1 MTTRTATTETEAGRA
16 RRSPRDLSVSAK
28 IISAIGV
35 ALLAGGTVAAVAIDG
50 LGTVSAGSRTLYET
64 NLKQSTIVAG
74 IDGNL
79 TRVDINIL
87 RMLAIGGDAS
97 IAQWKAENVERF
109 AAVDGELEALAA
121 LTTTP
126 EAKATVADL
135 TTSYAAMRD
144 GMNKQIAAIEAGNT
158 VEAGKIN
165 AELVKD
171 NADAT
176 FGTLTELAEANGVA
190 AAAQESANQQ
200 GQASAR
206 RSVLVAMLL
215 GGVAALALGVV
226 VARSIKS
233 ALGRVKDVAVALAA
247 GDLTRTAGLTS
258 RDEVGQMGTALDT
271 AVTNLRATVG
281 TIDGSATSLAG
292 AAEEMTSVSNQI
304 AAAAEETTVQAQ
316 TVSAAATQISLSV
329 TTVSA
334 GSEEMGASISEISR
348 NANDAVQV
356 AADAVALAAA
366 TSNTIG
372 KLGTSS
378 EQIGNVVKI
387 ITSIAAQT
395 NLLALNAT
403 IEAARAGEAG
413 KGFAVVASEVKQL
426 AQETAKATEDIAAQV
441 VAIQTDSAGAVIAIE
456 QISEVIARISD
467 FQNTIAAAVEE
478 QTATTAEMNRSVT
491 EASTGTDSI
500 ASTITG
506 VADAARTTSQGVTE
520 QQQAVTELARMSSD
534 LTNLVATFTY

>member
-1 MTTRTATTETEAGRA
+1 M
-16 RRSPRDLSVSAK
+16 SAK

-281 TIDGSATSLAG
+281 TIDGSA
-292 AAEEMTSVSNQI
+292 
-304 AAAAEETTVQAQ
+304 
-316 TVSAAATQISLSV
+316 
-329 TTVSA
+329 
-334 GSEEMGASISEISR
+334 
-348 NANDAVQV
+348 
-356 AADAVALAAA
+356 
-366 TSNTIG
+366 
-372 KLGTSS
+372 
-378 EQIGNVVKI
+378 
-387 ITSIAAQT
+387 
-395 NLLALNAT
+395 
-403 IEAARAGEAG
+403 
-413 KGFAVVASEVKQL
+413 
-426 AQETAKATEDIAAQV
+426 
-441 VAIQTDSAGAVIAIE
+441 
-456 QISEVIARISD
+456 
-467 FQNTIAAAVEE
+467 
-478 QTATTAEMNRSVT
+478 
-491 EASTGTDSI
+491 
-500 ASTITG
+500 
-506 VADAARTTSQGVTE
+506 
-520 QQQAVTELARMSSD
+520 
-534 LTNLVATFTY
+534 

>member
-1 MTTRTATTETEAGRA
+1 MSSVPDGPVASR
-16 RRSPRDLSVSAK
+16 RRSPSDLPVAAK
-28 IISAIGV
+28 ILTAIAV
-35 ALLAGGTVAAVAIDG
+35 ALAVAITVG
-50 LGTVSAGSRTLYET
+50 LSGLSALGKASGSAQLIYTSNVASLKAVADMRVMQKQIRTD
-64 NLKQSTIVAG
+64 VA
-74 IDGNL
+74 NHA
-79 TRVDINIL
+79 
-87 RMLAIGGDAS
+87 LAPTAEAKAKAS
-97 IAQWKAENVERF
+97 AAITADNKTF
-109 AAVDGELEALAA
+109 ADALAA
-121 LTTTP
+121 YRASNPAGAPAVIDGLESLWAEYNTVVSTRMLPASAKSDVATFISERATYASP
-126 EAKATVADL
+126 VMDKVIADLDILQKAETADASKNAKAAADG
-135 TTSYAAMRD
+135 YAASRT
-144 GMNKQIAAIEAGNT
+144 QSI
-158 VEAGKIN
+158 
-165 AELVKD
+165 
-171 NADAT
+171 
-176 FGTLTELAEANGVA
+176 
-190 AAAQESANQQ
+190 
-200 GQASAR
+200 
-206 RSVLVAMLL
+206 LL
-215 GGVAALALGVV
+215 LIVGFVVALALGVV

-258 RDEVGQMGTALDT
+258 RDEVGRMGTALDT

-329 TTVSA
+329 NTVSA

-478 QTATTAEMNRSVT
+478 QTATTAEMNRSVG

-500 ASTITG
+500 AENING

-534 LTNLVATFTY
+534 LTNLVATFRY

>member
-258 RDEVGQMGTALDT
+258 RDEVGRMGTALDT

-316 TVSAAATQISLSV
+316 SVSAAATQISLSV
-329 TTVSA
+329 NTVSA

-500 ASTITG
+500 AENING